1 MTVPVK
7 GFSALFQRAGGNVS
21 ACGEPDFAGARC
33 GPRGAVRMVMH
44 GLTDV
49 SRTDEVWAR
58 ATALRPVS
66 NCATGVASLL
76 RLRAAGAV

>member
-1 MTVPVK
+1 
-7 GFSALFQRAGGNVS
+7 
-21 ACGEPDFAGARC
+21 
-33 GPRGAVRMVMH
+33 MVMH

-58 ATALRPVS
+58 ATTLRPVS